1 MKILRLLILVIFSL
15 TLLSSSCKKHVIQPA
30 NQLSLLPPATQ
41 TGARTFGCLIN
52 GQAFVPHNRSLLEGP
67 MMQCNYVYT
76 AGGYF
81 FTVGGGNKNS
91 DGSISDIILE
101 TDSLA
106 VSEGQTIKLTD
117 HYINGKAF
125 GDYQI
130 INAPSYSYYYYTNQ
144 ILTGQL
150 TITKLDLAK
159 QIASGTFYF
168 NVLSNSGDTVKVTN
182 GRFDM
187 PY

>member
-1 MKILRLLILVIFSL
+1 VKILYLFISAILSL
-15 TLLSSSCKKHVIQPA
+15 TLLSSSCKKQVVQPG
-30 NQLSLLPPATQ
+30 NELSKLPAATQ

-52 GQAFVPHNRSLLEGP
+52 GHAFVPHNRSLLEGP
-67 MMQCNYVYT
+67 RMQCNYVYT
-76 AGGYF
+76 DGGYS

-91 DGSISDIILE
+91 DGSISDIKLE

-106 VSEGQTIKLTD
+106 VSEGQTVKLTD
-117 HYINGKAF
+117 HFINGKAF
-125 GDYQI
+125 GAYQI

-150 TITKLDLAK
+150 TITKLDEAK

-168 NVLSNSGDTVKVTN
+168 NVLNNSGDTIKITN